1 MSAVAAKQSAGFLAK
16 GNLSGEGN
24 LIQIFIPAR
33 LGRHSGRKTIL
44 SPTGQPVNPD
54 RNTEAD
60 VKLINALVRAHRWNR
75 WLAEGKYNS
84 VKKIAT
90 DEAIT
95 SLSYVSRVLRL
106 VLLAPDI
113 QEAFL
118 NSTHRANVTLTDF
131 MEPFPQVW
139 EVQEKQFGF

>member
-1 MSAVAAKQSAGFLAK
+1 MKPTV
-16 GNLSGEGN
+16 NLSRDGK

-60 VKLINALVRAHRWNR
+60 VTLINALIRAHRWNR
-75 WLAEGKYNS
+75 LLARGKYAS
-84 VKKIAT
+84 VKEIAA
-90 DEAIT
+90 DDGIT
-95 SLSYVSRVLRL
+95 SPSYASRILRL

-113 QEAFL
+113 QEAIL
-118 NSTHRANVTLTDF
+118 NSTHPATLTLADF

-139 EVQEKQFGF
+139 EVQRKQFGF